1 MTATVAADKTKRS
14 HRPSALLVIGILALI
29 VALLAGGAGVLVRS
43 QPLRAGSSS
52 LSPPGRQLASSDPND
67 DRPTVLVQYVDGQA
81 VTFGFSIKNS
91 GRWGVTIVGLEEPT
105 AGMLHQFSYRLSDIG
120 FTTERETFAPFALA
134 AHKEQAI
141 KVTARFFNCESYVV
155 GGGAGLDSLVVRFKI
170 LGIQRT
176 ANIPLGERIEVMSP
190 TNANCPRPRSA

>member
-1 MTATVAADKTKRS
+1 MTGTVAADTTKRS
-14 HRPSALLVIGILALI
+14 HRPSALLIIGILALI
-29 VALLAGGAGVLVRS
+29 VALLAGGAGLLVRS

-67 DRPTVLVQYVDGQA
+67 DRPTVLVQYVDGET

-91 GRWGVTIVGLEEPT
+91 GRWGVTIVGLEEST
-105 AGMLHQFSYRLSDIG
+105 AGMLHQYSYRLSDIG
-120 FTTERETFAPFALA
+120 FTTDGGAFKSFALA
-134 AHKEQAI
+134 AHKEQTI

-155 GGGAGLDSLVVRFKI
+155 GGSAGLDSVEVRFKI

-176 ANIPLGERIEVMSP
+176 ASIPLGERIEVMSP
-190 TNANCPRPRSA
+190 TNANCPRPRAA